1 MVEIA
6 DLDPVPAELYDK
18 ELIFHGFTPY
28 MRDYETVVYELVDP
42 NPKYGLVPRHLRFLF
57 RYCTEATVTSR
68 VRPDVWARSLSDDLL
83 KVRHVSRGST
93 GYVWGV
99 EAQEVY
105 RGATVIQGSKRAAYW
120 ADQLGIAFHEVLVE
134 ANAQAIG
141 LVFSEA
147 TVAEVTP
154 GYVPFI
160 VASTGHAETY
170 AEGLASA
177 VRTQSPSTRTRHP
190 TSHARARGPSRAE
203 CASEGR
209 CGIRIVDRPYWS
221 LQ

>member
-1 MVEIA
+1 VVEVA
-6 DLDPVPAELYDK
+6 DMDPVLAELYDK

-28 MRDYETVVYELVDP
+28 MRDYEMVVYEPVDP
-42 NPKYGLVPRHLRFLF
+42 NPEYGLVPRHLRFLF

-68 VRPDVWARSLSDDLL
+68 ARPAVCVRSLSDDLL
-83 KVRHVSRGST
+83 KVRHVSRAST

-99 EAQEVY
+99 EAQELYPGV
-105 RGATVIQGSKRAAYW
+105 TVVKGSKGAARW

-134 ANAQAIG
+134 ANSQAIG

-147 TVAEVTP
+147 TAAEILHRCVH
-154 GYVPFI
+154 G
-160 VASTGHAETY
+160 SRRNLRR
-170 AEGLASA
+170 GLASA
-177 VRTQSPSTRTRHP
+177 VRTQGLSTRNKHP
-190 TSHARARGPSRAE
+190 TGHARAWGPSLAQ